1 MIVSGVDVDI
11 DNLSKDDITFLQSNG
26 VSDIVQWVKD
36 RTDFEDYIRSKDIS
50 LWSEAWDSVRG
61 GDILEDENE

>member
-1 MIVSGVDVDI
+1 MDI